1 MTLKLSLVLAC
12 GGDPAPA
19 EVSAPTSPQAA
30 AAPLTLT
37 DPAALAA
44 LPAADAA
51 DGTVDKVVAR
61 CASCGLGMDGD
72 PAHSSTIGDYEFH
85 SCSASCKDNLE
96 GNADPVVARLAGI
109 GEE

>member
-1 MTLKLSLVLAC
+1 MTLMLSLVLAC
-12 GGDPAPA
+12 GGDAAPVETPAP
-19 EVSAPTSPQAA
+19 PPAA
-30 AAPLTLT
+30 AAAVTLS

-72 PAHSSTIGDYEFH
+72 PAHASHIGDYTFH
-85 SCSASCKDNLE
+85 SCSASCQDNLE
-96 GNADPVVARLAGI
+96 SNPDQVVARLEGV
-109 GEE
+109 GQE